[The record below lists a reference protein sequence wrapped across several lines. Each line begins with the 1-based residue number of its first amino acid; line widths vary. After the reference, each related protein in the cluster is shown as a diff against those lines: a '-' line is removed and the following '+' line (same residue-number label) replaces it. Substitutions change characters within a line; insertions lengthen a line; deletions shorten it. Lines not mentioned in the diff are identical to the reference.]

1 MVFSLY
7 KSRNLSPCQKCCT
20 CSNFS
25 NTRRKT
31 STDCDLKENTLN
43 TWISYLSASLS
54 HLPWTV
60 ACKSTPVLCIPAP
73 CLALRMEVCVCG
85 GSTELWWLFSL
96 IFKNFS
102 FEIGTCPTYLIS
114 LLAKQQCLVYSTQL
128 PTWSSDQPGIQLLC
142 FALWPHLHHTSIYS
156 VACLDTCLS
165 LPSNPAT
172 SRNLTRRRKRN
183 ISSNNVYFVLEGVF
197 HIDIVHICMY
207 CPEPF
212 QRLAECP
219 LSSAIYLPD
228 LLNFINICSQKSW
241 EGPRILD
248 MRPHTGC
255 FF

>member
-1 MVFSLY
+1 M
-7 KSRNLSPCQKCCT
+7 
-20 CSNFS
+20 
-25 NTRRKT
+25 
-31 STDCDLKENTLN
+31 
-43 TWISYLSASLS
+43 
-54 HLPWTV
+54 
-60 ACKSTPVLCIPAP
+60 
-73 CLALRMEVCVCG
+73 CG

-96 IFKNFS
+96 IFRNFS
-102 FEIGTCPTYLIS
+102 FKIGTCPTYLIS

-172 SRNLTRRRKRN
+172 SRNLKRRRKRN

-212 QRLAECP
+212 QCLAECP

-241 EGPRILD
+241 EGPKILK
-248 MRPHTGC
+248 MHPHSTYIC
-255 FF
+255 HINV

>member
-1 MVFSLY
+1 MQIHPCTVYSCSL
-7 KSRNLSPCQKCCT
+7 LSSK
-20 CSNFS
+20 NGG
-25 NTRRKT
+25 
-31 STDCDLKENTLN
+31 
-43 TWISYLSASLS
+43 
-54 HLPWTV
+54 
-60 ACKSTPVLCIPAP
+60 
-73 CLALRMEVCVCG
+73 VCVCG

-102 FEIGTCPTYLIS
+102 FKIGTCPTYLIS

-172 SRNLTRRRKRN
+172 SKNLKRRRKRN
-183 ISSNNVYFVLEGVF
+183 ISWNNVYFVLEGVF

-212 QRLAECP
+212 QRLAQCP
-219 LSSAIYLPD
+219 LSNAIYLPD
-228 LLNFINICSQKSW
+228 LLNLINICSQKSW

-248 MRPHTGC
+248 MRPHTGW
-255 FF
+255 FFNCPPP